1 MRDAENFR
9 EAFLY
14 ANANRDFISSELA
27 DVLRYLVRA
36 MVADDPS
43 SSLSGAAQ
51 KMSFV
56 EDLLQRCQEPLTWYD
71 LFQASVDDIRNGIPD
86 DADEWRYIRAAKKGT
101 KYLVEG
107 SARDNLAAARAS
119 KAFDAFRNAI
129 KWSDEARKHRSEF

>member
-56 EDLLQRCQEPLTWYD
+56 DDLLQRCQEPLTWYD
-71 LFQASVDDIRNGIPD
+71 LRNGIPD